1 MGNGTLPR
9 QARTAPPAGTSDA
22 PRATGEAARATG
34 ETPRATGE
42 TPRATGE
49 APQAERGKTMRLLR
63 TARGD
68 VIRVEV
74 ADSFL
79 RRFCGLMLRRA
90 LPADGGLLLA
100 PCASIHMCFM
110 RFAID
115 AVYLD
120 DDCRILKIA
129 PHLLP
134 WLGLSCCRGAW
145 GCLEL
150 PAGAAARLGLAVGER
165 LSADA

>member
-22 PRATGEAARATG
+22 PRATGEAA
-34 ETPRATGE
+34 RATGE

-120 DDCRILKIA
+120 DA
-129 PHLLP
+129 

-165 LSADA
+165 LSEDA

>member
-1 MGNGTLPR
+1 MIETWILTNGE
-9 QARTAPPAGTSDA
+9 
-22 PRATGEAARATG
+22 RAISVEV
-34 ETPRATGE
+34 E
-42 TPRATGE
+42 
-49 APQAERGKTMRLLR
+49 
-63 TARGD
+63 TARSWW
-68 VIRVEV
+68 
-74 ADSFL
+74 A
-79 RRFCGLMLRRA
+79 RFKGLMLRAPLDEGR
-90 LPADGGLLLA
+90 GLYLEKTN
-100 PCASIHMCFM
+100 SIHMCFM

-120 DDCRILKIA
+120 DARRILKIA

-165 LSADA
+165 LSEDA

>member
-22 PRATGEAARATG
+22 LRATGEAA
-34 ETPRATGE
+34 RATGE

-79 RRFCGLMLRRA
+79 RRFRGLMLRRA

-120 DDCRILKIA
+120 DACRILTSA
-129 PHLLP
+129 PRLLP
-134 WLGLSCCRGAW
+134 GRGLACCRGAR

-165 LSADA
+165 RSEDA

>member
-1 MGNGTLPR
+1 MENGTLPR
-9 QARTAPPAGTSDA
+9 QTLTAPPAGTSEN
-22 PRATGEAARATG
+22 PRTAGEATQATGDAMRTTG
-34 ETPRATGE
+34 ET
-42 TPRATGE
+42 
-49 APQAERGKTMRLLR
+49 PQAERGKTMRLLR

-68 VIRVEV
+68 VIRAEV

-79 RRFCGLMLRRA
+79 RRFRGLMLRRA

>member
-1 MGNGTLPR
+1 MQTKTFQVEGADTTL
-9 QARTAPPAGTSDA
+9 TVHL
-22 PRATGEAARATG
+22 ATTFW
-34 ETPRATGE
+34 
-42 TPRATGE
+42 
-49 APQAERGKTMRLLR
+49 Q
-63 TARGD
+63 
-68 VIRVEV
+68 
-74 ADSFL
+74 
-79 RRFCGLMLRRA
+79 RFRGLMLRRPLPPATA
-90 LPADGGLLLA
+90 LLIA
-100 PCASIHMCFM
+100 PCNSIHMCFM

-165 LSADA
+165 LSEDA

>member
-1 MGNGTLPR
+1 MREMEKEPLPR
-9 QARTAPPAGTSDA
+9 QAAEQVRPSGQGVQQALSPS
-22 PRATGEAARATG
+22 GEW
-34 ETPRATGE
+34 
-42 TPRATGE
+42 
-49 APQAERGKTMRLLR
+49 QAEHGKTMRLLR

-68 VIRVEV
+68 IIRAEV

-79 RRFCGLMLRRA
+79 RRFRGLMLRRA

-120 DDCRILKIA
+120 DARRILKIA

-165 LSADA
+165 LSEDA

>member
-9 QARTAPPAGTSDA
+9 QARTAPPAGTSETMQ
-22 PRATGEAARATG
+22 ATGEAPLATGDATRATG
-34 ETPRATGE
+34 ET
-42 TPRATGE
+42 
-49 APQAERGKTMRLLR
+49 PQAERGKTMRLLR

-68 VIRVEV
+68 IIRAEV

-79 RRFCGLMLRRA
+79 RRFRGLMLRRA

-120 DDCRILKIA
+120 DARRILKIA

-150 PAGAAARLGLAVGER
+150 PAGAAARLGLTVGER
-165 LSADA
+165 LSEDA

>member
-1 MGNGTLPR
+1 
-9 QARTAPPAGTSDA
+9 
-22 PRATGEAARATG
+22 
-34 ETPRATGE
+34 
-42 TPRATGE
+42 
-49 APQAERGKTMRLLR
+49 MRRLR
-63 TARGD
+63 TAKGAS
-68 VIRVEV
+68 ITLEE
-74 ADSFL
+74 ATTFL
-79 RRFCGLMLRRA
+79 ARLRGLMLRPP
-90 LPADGGLLLA
+90 LPPAHGLLLA

-120 DDCRILKIA
+120 DARRILKIA

-150 PAGAAARLGLAVGER
+150 PAGAAARLGLTVGER
-165 LSADA
+165 LSEDA

>member
-1 MGNGTLPR
+1 MQTKTFQVEGADTTL
-9 QARTAPPAGTSDA
+9 TVHL
-22 PRATGEAARATG
+22 ATTFW
-34 ETPRATGE
+34 
-42 TPRATGE
+42 
-49 APQAERGKTMRLLR
+49 Q
-63 TARGD
+63 
-68 VIRVEV
+68 
-74 ADSFL
+74 
-79 RRFCGLMLRRA
+79 RFRGLMLRRPLPPATA
-90 LPADGGLLLA
+90 LLIA
-100 PCASIHMCFM
+100 PCNSIHMCFM

-120 DDCRILKIA
+120 DARRILKIA

-165 LSADA
+165 LSEDA

>member
-1 MGNGTLPR
+1 MQQVLIYVLVSMIPMTLLSGMTTPVANMPQVL
-9 QARTAPPAGTSDA
+9 QAFTYIDP
-22 PRATGEAARATG
+22 
-34 ETPRATGE
+34 
-42 TPRATGE
+42 
-49 APQAERGKTMRLLR
+49 
-63 TARGD
+63 
-68 VIRVEV
+68 
-74 ADSFL
+74 
-79 RRFCGLMLRRA
+79 
-90 LPADGGLLLA
+90 
-100 PCASIHMCFM
+100 M

-129 PHLLP
+129 PRLLP

-165 LSADA
+165 LSEDA